1 MVSDSP
7 RLLVVD
13 RGQPLPEGVR
23 TLIDTMPCR
32 VTAVHD
38 LDEAK
43 SETLLDEID
52 AVVITH
58 APADAAQRRRDPEL
72 RTLLAALD
80 EKHISTL
87 LLGDDVDDS
96 ETSETGLCRMVPND
110 ATAEELWG
118 RLKTLVSLRP
128 WVSHM
133 EAELAHLQR
142 LGTELNRHL
151 SDLDQEMRLASRLQ
165 RDFLPRE
172 LPSLGPARFAVLFRP
187 ASGVSGDIYDVF
199 KIDDRRI
206 GFYVADAVGH
216 GIAASLLT
224 MFVKHA
230 LVTQRLSPQNG
241 AAACPSANIA
251 AINDALTA
259 QELPNCQF
267 VTACYCVL
275 DVESLTL
282 TVARG
287 GHPYPIHIGRDGRL
301 REIQSAGPLLGVLTD
316 EEFPTTTIQLEPGD
330 KVVLFSDGVEL
341 SFVREREPN
350 SGAPVYE
357 QQFHALAGLSAAEMV
372 EQLGNTIDSE
382 EGSLRPRDDVTVVV
396 AEIEG

>member
-1 MVSDSP
+1 MVSEKP
-7 RLLVVD
+7 RFLVVD
-13 RGQPLPEGVR
+13 RGQPLPEGVQ

-43 SETLLDEID
+43 NETILNEID

-58 APADAAQRRRDPEL
+58 TPADAALRRRDPAL

-87 LLGDDVDDS
+87 LLGDDADDAG
-96 ETSETGLCRMVPND
+96 TSEMGLCRVAPSN

-133 EAELAHLQR
+133 ESELTHLQN
-142 LGTELNRHL
+142 LGTELNRHFA
-151 SDLDQEMRLASRLQ
+151 DLDQEMRLASRLQ

-172 LPSLGPARFAVLFRP
+172 LPTLGPARFATLFRP
-187 ASGVSGDIYDVF
+187 ASWVSGDIYDVF
-199 KIDDRRI
+199 LIDDRRV

-230 LVTQRLSPQNG
+230 LVTQRLGHRNG
-241 AAACPSANIA
+241 SAACPSANIA
-251 AINDALTA
+251 AINEALA
-259 QELPNCQF
+259 SQDLPNCQF

-275 DVESLTL
+275 DVETL
-282 TVARG
+282 ELSVARG
-287 GHPYPIHIGRDGRL
+287 GHPYPIHIRPDGSL
-301 REIQSAGPLLGVLTD
+301 TEIQSFGPLLGVLTD
-316 EEFPTTTIQLEPGD
+316 QEFTTTTVQLAPGD

-341 SFVREREPN
+341 SFVQEREPN
-350 SGAPVYE
+350 SGAPIYE
-357 QQFHALAGLSAAEMV
+357 QQFHALAGLSAAKMV
-372 EQLGNTIDSE
+372 EHLGNTIDSE
-382 EGSLRPRDDVTVVV
+382 EGSLSPRDDVTVVV
-396 AEIEG
+396 AEIEI